1 MTKKLKKVEPKVK
14 NKPLVKEENKGALIR
29 QQIIE
34 VANDTGKL
42 PAEVTKADY
51 YASDVVEMPISDW
64 EFRKLG
70 GFETMKKTFFPPE
83 KNPVVGEA
91 TKAVRQYRNQV
102 NAQIGREIFLADE
115 IVAVLKEVL
124 KANPLKV
131 HAPAKPV
138 KKSGNKGQKRV
149 LVAHLS
155 DLHYGTNVSKEEMD
169 SINELNSTIA
179 ARRTALM
186 MDQIVTYKPQ
196 Y

>member
-91 TKAVRQYRNQV
+91 TKAVRQ
-102 NAQIGREIFLADE
+102 
-115 IVAVLKEVL
+115 
-124 KANPLKV
+124 
-131 HAPAKPV
+131 
-138 KKSGNKGQKRV
+138 
-149 LVAHLS
+149 
-155 DLHYGTNVSKEEMD
+155 
-169 SINELNSTIA
+169 
-179 ARRTALM
+179 
-186 MDQIVTYKPQ
+186 
-196 Y
+196 